1 MLKSSFCHIPGIS
14 PQKELALWLSGIDSW
29 DEFFKR
35 KNDSLINVLSEN
47 HLAIISDELLRSLRA
62 VEREEFFMFKSLPRN
77 QHWRI
82 YDSLKHK
89 ACFLDIE
96 TTGLS
101 KRRHDVTLVGI
112 HSAEGTKIFMKGKN
126 LDDFKHEL
134 AKYDVIVTFNGSC
147 FDLPFL
153 RHKYPDLVLDHFH
166 LDLRFLMARL
176 GYRGGLKNIEI
187 TRGISRPDELEGV
200 DGFEAVRL
208 WRRFE
213 KGDLSA
219 LEKLEKYLVADVE
232 NLKLLMDFTYI
243 ELKKELFYKLSA
255 ISKS

>member
-1 MLKSSFCHIPGIS
+1 MLRNTFCHISGIS
-14 PQKELALWLSGIDSW
+14 PQKELSLWIDGVDSW

-35 KNDSLINVLSEN
+35 KNDSLINSLSVN
-47 HLAIISDELLRSLRA
+47 QLASISDELLKSMRA
-62 VEREEFFMFKSLPRN
+62 VEREEFSLFKSLPRN
-77 QHWRI
+77 QHWRV
-82 YDSLKHK
+82 YDHLKHK

-112 HSAEGTKIFMKGKN
+112 HSAEGTKIFMKDKN

-134 AKYDVIVTFNGSC
+134 EKFDVIVTFNGSC

-153 RHKYPDLVLDHFH
+153 KQKFPDLTLNQFH

-176 GYRGGLKNIEI
+176 GYRGGLKSVEI
-187 TRGISRPDELEGV
+187 DLGISRPDELEGV

-208 WRRFE
+208 WRKFE

-219 LEKLEKYLVADVE
+219 LQKLEKYLVADVE
-232 NLKLLMDFTYI
+232 NLKILMDFTYV